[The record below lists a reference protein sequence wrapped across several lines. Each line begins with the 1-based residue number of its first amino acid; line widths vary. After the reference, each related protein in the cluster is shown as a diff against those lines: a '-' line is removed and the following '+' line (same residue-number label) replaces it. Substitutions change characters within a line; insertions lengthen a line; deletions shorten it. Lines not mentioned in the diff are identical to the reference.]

1 MQGWGNIRHTQNTD
15 CGAVIPARLS
25 TMMCADRE
33 LYSMIRQKVQLA
45 ALLAALAVTVSASA
59 EEQVAEFMGSGNRNT
74 AVFEV
79 RAPWMLDWRI
89 NSDYNKMISFDLD
102 LVDGTTGILQGN
114 ILQAKA
120 LGNGVRMFNTSGKYR
135 FRINASFV
143 RWHLKV
149 IELTPEEAEAY
160 TPRQPR

>member
-1 MQGWGNIRHTQNTD
+1 MIQNK
-15 CGAVIPARLS
+15 IRLS
-25 TMMCADRE
+25 
-33 LYSMIRQKVQLA
+33 
-45 ALLAALAVTVSASA
+45 ALLVALAVTLSASA
-59 EEQVAEFMGSGNRNT
+59 EERVAEFQGSGNRST

-79 RAPWMLDWRI
+79 KAPWILDWRI

-102 LVDGTTGILQGN
+102 LLDGTTGILQGN

-135 FRINASFV
+135 FRINASFI

>member
-1 MQGWGNIRHTQNTD
+1 MMQNKIRW
-15 CGAVIPARLS
+15 AF
-25 TMMCADRE
+25 MF
-33 LYSMIRQKVQLA
+33 
-45 ALLAALAVTVSASA
+45 AALAVTVSSSA
-59 EEQVAEFMGSGNRNT
+59 EELVAEFTGSGNRNS

-79 RAPWMLDWRI
+79 EAPWILDWRI

-114 ILQAKA
+114 VLQAKA
-120 LGNGVRMFNTSGKYR
+120 LGNGVKMFNTSGKYR
-135 FRINASFV
+135 FRINASFI

-149 IELTPEEAEAY
+149 IQLTPEEAEAY